1 MRERLRQAVDKNNAL
16 EAELEETREKV
27 KSFLT
32 IHCAFLHFRGS
43 HFFHSLISFCFIFL
57 QLKELE
63 QENEEIR
70 LRNLR
75 RVRTEEKLH
84 ASSENCQENGDENSN
99 DEKVSS
105 QSKVCSYN
113 NFLSWFGLV
122 EVLHAHTVKVTF
134 YWLIDFFAEIIMPSF
149 INYKF

>member
-27 KSFLT
+27 ELSYHYTVHLYSLKGVINIFSFLD
-32 IHCAFLHFRGS
+32 LY
-43 HFFHSLISFCFIFL
+43 SFTFL

-84 ASSENCQENGDENSN
+84 ASNENCQENGDENSN
-99 DEKVSS
+99 EEKVGY
-105 QSKVCSYN
+105 QSIVCG
-113 NFLSWFGLV
+113 FIIWALS
-122 EVLHAHTVKVTF
+122 H
-134 YWLIDFFAEIIMPSF
+134 
-149 INYKF
+149 

>member
-1 MRERLRQAVDKNNAL
+1 MPLKQNLKKHGKRY
-16 EAELEETREKV
+16 
-27 KSFLT
+27 SFLT
-32 IHCAFLHFRGS
+32 IHCAFIQFKGS
-43 HFFHSLISFCFIFL
+43 HFFHSLISIHFTFL

-84 ASSENCQENGDENSN
+84 ASNENCQENGDENSN
-99 DEKVSS
+99 DEKVGY
-105 QSKVCSYN
+105 QSVLCGCN

-122 EVLHAHTVKVTF
+122 VVLHTHTDKITF
-134 YWLIDFFAEIIMPSF
+134 YA
-149 INYKF
+149 Y

>member
-27 KSFLT
+27 ELCSHTLYMQLSYQKCLSF
-32 IHCAFLHFRGS
+32 
-43 HFFHSLISFCFIFL
+43 HFFISILFVFL

-63 QENEEIR
+63 QENEDIR

-84 ASSENCQENGDENSN
+84 TSSENGLENGDENSN
-99 DEKVSS
+99 DEKVGYHSARL
-105 QSKVCSYN
+105 Y
-113 NFLSWFGLV
+113 
-122 EVLHAHTVKVTF
+122 
-134 YWLIDFFAEIIMPSF
+134 
-149 INYKF
+149 